1 MGGYVSVVFFFKQKT
16 AYEMRIS
23 DWSSDVCSSD
33 LLVKE
38 GTLVKAGDVLAKL
51 SDDEERAQVAVA
63 QAKLAQAKADLALAK
78 KGGKAE
84 EVQVAESAVGT
95 AKQRAQVS
103 AQQAQ
108 RLATAFKHNSVT
120 AQEYERAR
128 GLAEVDRK
136 TLAEMQSKLDLV
148 RSGADAERL
157 DRKSVV

>member
-1 MGGYVSVVFFFKQKT
+1 MSIVCICMCVLFCFFKQKT
-16 AYEMRIS
+16 AYGMRIS

-33 LLVKE
+33 L
-38 GTLVKAGDVLAKL
+38 
-51 SDDEERAQVAVA
+51 
-63 QAKLAQAKADLALAK
+63 LALAK

-128 GLAEVDRK
+128 GLPEVDRK
-136 TLAEMQSKLDLV
+136 TLAEMQSKLELI
-148 RSGADAERL
+148 RSGADAERIAAL
-157 DRKSVV
+157 EAQMREAAETLADRQKQLTYNETTDR